1 MGYTN
6 VKDYEGG
13 KSDWMEAG
21 FPVEGEESGAGKSSS
36 ETQANAPRPAEVVGK
51 KPETGATNTSTSP
64 EKDVA

>member
-36 ETQANAPRPAEVVGK
+36 EKQQSAPRPAEVVEK
-51 KPETGATNTSTSP
+51 KPETASTNTSTNP